1 MAKNLDKNETIE
13 MENAPISDFDEIEKL
28 MGSSLQPITPRPE
41 FVNKL
46 YDRLTDPMSPTVRF
60 TRKYPT
66 QFFLL
71 IFAAVLSG
79 AIFILSAS
87 RLIIS
92 LIREIRF
99 SRSRS

>member
-1 MAKNLDKNETIE
+1 MAKKLDKSETIG
-13 MENAPISDFDEIEKL
+13 MENVPASDFDEIEQL
-28 MGSSLQPITPRPE
+28 MGSSLQPIKPRPE

-46 YDRLTDPMSPTVRF
+46 YERLTDPMSPTVRL
-60 TRKYPT
+60 TRRYPAR
-66 QFFLL
+66 FFLL

-92 LIREIRF
+92 LIKEIRF
-99 SRSRS
+99 SRDL

>member
-1 MAKNLDKNETIE
+1 MMKNSGKNEIID
-13 MENAPISDFDEIEKL
+13 MENAPVSDFDEIEKL
-28 MGSSLQPITPRPE
+28 MGSSLQPIAPRPE

-60 TRKYPT
+60 TRRYPAR
-66 QFFLL
+66 FFLL
-71 IFAAVLSG
+71 IFAAILSG

-99 SRSRS
+99 SRSR